1 MKRTG
6 AMEGIIVKGI
16 AGFYYVKTEEGIL
29 ECKARGIFRKNN
41 ITPMVGD
48 RVSVVS
54 TPEGNVVDEIHR
66 RTSEL
71 VRPFVANVSQAYV
84 VFAMRNP
91 DINFELLNKFIISLE
106 RNGIKPVLVFN
117 KSDLADEE
125 EKRSI
130 RQQFIG
136 TGYEIHFI
144 TAKDGFGLDALMD
157 KLEHEI
163 TVLCGPSGAGK
174 STLLNKLAGSDR
186 METGMISEKLKRGK
200 HTTRHSELIT
210 VNDALLVDTPG
221 FSTMDMTMEA
231 KELKEYFPEFH
242 EYEGLC
248 RFHGCN
254 HDKEPGCKV
263 KEEVGK
269 TISTERYNYY
279 VKYYNE
285 LLEENKRKW

>member
-1 MKRTG
+1 
-6 AMEGIIVKGI
+6 MEGIIVKGI

>member
-1 MKRTG
+1 
-6 AMEGIIVKGI
+6 MEGIIIKGI

-54 TPEGNVVDEIHR
+54 TPEGNVVDEIHK

-84 VFAMRNP
+84 VFALRNP

-106 RNGIKPVLVFN
+106 KNSIEPVLVFN
-117 KSDLADEE
+117 KSDLATEN
-125 EKRSI
+125 EKI
-130 RQQFIG
+130 QLKDLFKG
-136 TGYEIHFI
+136 TGYQIHFI
-144 TAKDGFGLDALMD
+144 TAKDGSGLEELL
-157 KLEHEI
+157 KGLKNQI

-174 STLLNKLAGSDR
+174 STLLNKLAGSEK
-186 METGMISEKLKRGK
+186 METGIISEKVKRGK

-210 VNDALLVDTPG
+210 VDDALLVDTPG
-221 FSTMDMTMEA
+221 FSTMEMTMEA
-231 KELKEYFPEFH
+231 KELKDYFPEFH
-242 EYEGLC
+242 VYEGQC
-248 RFHGCN
+248 RFQGCN
-254 HDKEPGCKV
+254 HDKEPGCSV
-263 KEEVGK
+263 KDEVGK
-269 TISTERYNYY
+269 TISVERYNYY

>member
-1 MKRTG
+1 
-6 AMEGIIVKGI
+6 MEGIIVKGI

-130 RQQFIG
+130 RQQFIC

>member
-1 MKRTG
+1 
-6 AMEGIIVKGI
+6 MEGIIIKGI

-54 TPEGNVVDEIHR
+54 TPEGNVVDEIHK

-84 VFAMRNP
+84 VFALRNP

-106 RNGIKPVLVFN
+106 KNGIEPVLVFN
-117 KSDLADEE
+117 KSDLATEN
-125 EKRSI
+125 EKI
-130 RQQFIG
+130 QLKELFKG
-136 TGYEIHFI
+136 TGYQIHFI
-144 TAKDGFGLDALMD
+144 TAKDGSGLEELH
-157 KLEHEI
+157 KGLKNQI

-174 STLLNKLAGSDR
+174 STLLNKLAGSEK
-186 METGMISEKLKRGK
+186 METGIISEKVKRGK

-210 VNDALLVDTPG
+210 VDDALLVDTPG
-221 FSTMDMTMEA
+221 FSTMEMTMEA
-231 KELKEYFPEFH
+231 KELKDYFPEFH
-242 EYEGLC
+242 VYEGQC
-248 RFHGCN
+248 RFQGCN
-254 HDKEPGCKV
+254 HDKEPGCSV
-263 KEEVGK
+263 KDEVGK
-269 TISTERYNYY
+269 TISVERYNYY

>member
-1 MKRTG
+1 
-6 AMEGIIVKGI
+6 MEGIIVKGI

-163 TVLCGPSGAGK
+163 TVMCGPSGAGK